1 MSNREKCLISLFA
14 VVIITIA
21 FLFSSR
27 NNFMDRNLAKG
38 VKKNVETIT
47 EETEKN
53 LKEDTKRNV
62 KRNKKRFIPK
72 NIAVEEVNNYS
83 DFREFPYDDMEYATN
98 AVFEELKGIYEK
110 IDFYSKFEKGD
121 PEKYN
126 FYIQKFKQFLNNKF
140 IFYDPDM
147 RQNIYFKDFSLK
159 YVSADIHNLEN
170 NSFYFF
176 DIDGDSVPELCIS
189 NNNRT
194 FVCVFDYVADK
205 DKIVLWYSMR
215 NSYYSLNGTKTA
227 RWDWDGSRN
236 LLIKLNADGEEEMT
250 LSFYWRNDF
259 NRKKNIEEM
268 YYMLGLPLYAEKS
281 EEDIITDAMKAEA
294 HYDESTTRY
303 YFRVTE
309 EQFDELTKDYFIAAE
324 QADENI
330 KEVTFTYQELFVRP

>member
-1 MSNREKCLISLFA
+1 M
-14 VVIITIA
+14 
-21 FLFSSR
+21 
-27 NNFMDRNLAKG
+27 
-38 VKKNVETIT
+38 
-47 EETEKN
+47 
-53 LKEDTKRNV
+53 
-62 KRNKKRFIPK
+62 
-72 NIAVEEVNNYS
+72 
-83 DFREFPYDDMEYATN
+83 
-98 AVFEELKGIYEK
+98 
-110 IDFYSKFEKGD
+110 
-121 PEKYN
+121 
-126 FYIQKFKQFLNNKF
+126 
-140 IFYDPDM
+140 
-147 RQNIYFKDFSLK
+147 
-159 YVSADIHNLEN
+159 
-170 NSFYFF
+170 
-176 DIDGDSVPELCIS
+176 PELCIS

>member
-72 NIAVEEVNNYS
+72 NIAVEEVNSYS

-126 FYIQKFKQFLNNKF
+126 FYVTIQNH
-140 IFYDPDM
+140 P
-147 RQNIYFKDFSLK
+147 
-159 YVSADIHNLEN
+159 
-170 NSFYFF
+170 
-176 DIDGDSVPELCIS
+176 
-189 NNNRT
+189 
-194 FVCVFDYVADK
+194 
-205 DKIVLWYSMR
+205 YSKM
-215 NSYYSLNGTKTA
+215 
-227 RWDWDGSRN
+227 
-236 LLIKLNADGEEEMT
+236 
-250 LSFYWRNDF
+250 
-259 NRKKNIEEM
+259 
-268 YYMLGLPLYAEKS
+268 KS
-281 EEDIITDAMKAEA
+281 G
-294 HYDESTTRY
+294 
-303 YFRVTE
+303 
-309 EQFDELTKDYFIAAE
+309 
-324 QADENI
+324 
-330 KEVTFTYQELFVRP
+330 